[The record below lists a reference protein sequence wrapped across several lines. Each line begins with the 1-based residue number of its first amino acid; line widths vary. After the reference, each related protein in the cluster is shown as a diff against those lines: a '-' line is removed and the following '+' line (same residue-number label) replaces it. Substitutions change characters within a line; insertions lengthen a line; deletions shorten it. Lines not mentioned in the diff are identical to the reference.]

1 LYLKNDH
8 FQDRLGTNIGITQ
21 KRRCVSYRPSYNGY
35 CLARGK
41 ITDAVVAK
49 DAWGYRKVPPYAP
62 PPPAP
67 PLTVDYEISVD
78 EQLVYSIATVEHGTG
93 SRTLLD
99 SYDRSIAAPP
109 PPAVESNGGD
119 GVGGCS
125 FKLLLRGSMIELYV
139 NDVLSESSLLPIAGN
154 VLHHYSLPL
163 PCLGRS

>member
-1 LYLKNDH
+1 M
-8 FQDRLGTNIGITQ
+8 
-21 KRRCVSYRPSYNGY
+21 
-35 CLARGK
+35 
-41 ITDAVVAK
+41 
-49 DAWGYRKVPPYAP
+49 PPYAP